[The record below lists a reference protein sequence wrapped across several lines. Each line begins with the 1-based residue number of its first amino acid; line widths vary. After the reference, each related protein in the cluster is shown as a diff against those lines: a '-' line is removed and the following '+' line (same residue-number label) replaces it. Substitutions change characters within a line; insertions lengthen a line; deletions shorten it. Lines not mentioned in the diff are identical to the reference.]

1 MNYTLEHIIYPEYL
15 EIGIRGVIN
24 PSNEQRDAF
33 ERWRMIADL
42 CKQTSKTRV
51 LVISYFTG
59 NYTLNTSFNLVDKAQ
74 NLGWNLKYKL
84 AMVVLDGDRF
94 AKLTFIETAMVN
106 VGYEMKL
113 FRNKRSAKKWLL
125 A

>member
-1 MNYTLEHIIYPEYL
+1 MNYTLEHIIYPEYM
-15 EIGIRGVIN
+15 EIDIRGVIN

-42 CKQTSKTRV
+42 CKQTNKTRV

-74 NLGWNLKYKL
+74 NLGWNLEYKL
-84 AMVVLDGDRF
+84 AMVVLDRDRF
-94 AKLTFIETAMVN
+94 AKLTFIETAMVS

-113 FRNKRSAKKWLL
+113 FKNKRNAKKWLL
-125 A
+125 T